1 MQNVRYHFRFADGLS
16 ATCEV
21 DGNSAAD
28 TAAVADLPHWTSL
41 GFQQCPN
48 CPLLPATSPRCPM
61 AVRLVPLIDI
71 IGKMRS
77 YEPIAVRV
85 ETSERTVSKVTTVQR
100 GIGALMGL
108 LVAGSGCPHTVFLR
122 PMAHFHLPFAS
133 EEETI
138 YRAASTYLLE
148 QYFVAKQGGA
158 ADWELDGL
166 KARYRTLHIVNTA
179 MATRLRHAVQEDG
192 AINALIVLDLLA
204 KALPYSI
211 DEQLDEIKGTFGV
224 PR

>member
-1 MQNVRYHFRFADGLS
+1 MQDVRYHFRFADGLS

-21 DGNSAAD
+21 AAD
-28 TAAVADLPHWTSL
+28 PGTAGDLPRWTAL
-41 GFQQCPN
+41 EFQQCPN
-48 CPLLPATSPRCPM
+48 CPLSPATSPHCPM
-61 AVRLVPLIDI
+61 AARLVPLVDI
-71 IGKMRS
+71 IGKLRS

-85 ETSERTVSKVTTVQR
+85 ETAERTVSKVTTVQR

-108 LVAGSGCPHTVFLR
+108 LVAGSACPHAAFLR

-133 EEETI
+133 EKETI
-138 YRAASTYLLE
+138 YRAASTYLLG
-148 QYFVAKQGGA
+148 QYFITRQGGT

-179 MATRLRHAVQEDG
+179 MATRLRHAVDEDG
-192 AINALIVLDLLA
+192 AVNALIVLDLLA

-211 DEQLDEIKGTFGV
+211 DEQLDDIKASFDLPG
-224 PR
+224 